1 MELRGGEAGKGWIVG
16 FDDYVLDKNGFLT
29 KEFELEEGFEDY
41 TRYQEDESPRV
52 IQILINS
59 SSSSRR
65 SSFL

>member
-41 TRYQEDESPRV
+41 TRYQEDESPR
-52 IQILINS
+52 
-59 SSSSRR
+59 
-65 SSFL
+65 